1 MMITFFAVTYFLCAF
16 LISMFLNSVSSGVA
30 GRLSDNAEII
40 TVNQDHNSENALTYS
55 DIGDILSKYKA
66 VGAIKLV
73 TEYNSGYALF
83 DYEKTSSENSAPTA
97 VIKPELEPY
106 CMTINGRKTIN
117 FIGQNYTVSSINIY
131 GGKDSDF
138 ILQSNKLSGITV
150 RFQD

>member
-1 MMITFFAVTYFLCAF
+1 MMITFFAVTYFLCTF

-40 TVNQDHNSENALTYS
+40 TVNQDRNSESALTYS

-73 TEYNSGYALF
+73 IEYNSGYALF

-106 CMTINGRKTIN
+106 CMTINGRK
-117 FIGQNYTVSSINIY
+117 
-131 GGKDSDF
+131 
-138 ILQSNKLSGITV
+138 
-150 RFQD
+150 R

>member
-1 MMITFFAVTYFLCAF
+1 MMITFFAVTYFLCTF

-40 TVNQDHNSENALTYS
+40 TVNQDRNSESALTYS

-73 TEYNSGYALF
+73 IEYNSGYALF
-83 DYEKTSSENSAPTA
+83 DYEKASSENSAPTA

-138 ILQSNKLSGITV
+138 I
-150 RFQD
+150 